1 MAQIFELSLED
12 ISAKMTQLEQTVRQ
26 MSDDQFVANL
36 AIGQVP
42 DAAIGDAAG
51 SINSHV
57 RQVNV
62 IMDQINST
70 VNLLDTDLTGI
81 QSTLNN
87 VLAAITSFTGY
98 FQETAGVTVAGTTAV
113 VDMSLS
119 PASKFGIRVLAVGDT
134 SAWSVTLEGDLVN
147 EFTGNN
153 TVLQTHVTGTG
164 TGVTLFSV
172 DKPIRFMRARTGSI
186 TRVTGSIT
194 IDIFAMP

>member
-42 DAAIGDAAG
+42 DAAIGDADA

-81 QSTLNN
+81 QNTLNN
-87 VLAAITSFTGY
+87 VLAAIASFTGY

-134 SAWSVTLEGDLVN
+134 SDWTVNLEVDLVN
-147 EFTGNN
+147 VFTGNN
-153 TVLQTHVTGTG
+153 TSILTHNLASV
-164 TGVTLFSV
+164 TGVTLFVV
-172 DKPIRFMRARTGSI
+172 DKPARFMRARTASI